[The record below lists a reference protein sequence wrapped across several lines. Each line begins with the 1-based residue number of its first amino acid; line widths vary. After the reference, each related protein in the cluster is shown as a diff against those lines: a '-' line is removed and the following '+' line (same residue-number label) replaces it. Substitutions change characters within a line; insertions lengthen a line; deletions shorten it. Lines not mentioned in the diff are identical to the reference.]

1 MPRLQTASPIRL
13 QGVLM
18 GIALNA
24 FLSAPSQHARLVL
37 IDNAQGDPA
46 IAGARQPGLFVRL
59 LSCVPLLKNF
69 PAPRRYRM
77 ENARATGLFL
87 HALSCEY
94 GAQATSGML
103 RRVRISLDG
112 ALTPRVISRARN
124 DLERNRQGQPPGGV
138 RDQASSGAR
147 ATSSTLPHTPRPRPA
162 KAPAAQN
169 GTELPSVAL
178 PGLPNLGNT
187 CYANAALKFVLSAY
201 GPRAVQRAPTHRSCR
216 PARPPRI
223 GPSRTSWALWQP
235 APMRWSRICA
245 GCFPHCRTLPN
256 SRCSATRRPIG
267 NTTRRTSRKG

>member
-1 MPRLQTASPIRL
+1 
-13 QGVLM
+13 M

-24 FLSAPSQHARLVL
+24 FLRAIPTRPPCPDRQRPGRPGHRRRPPARAVRQAAQLRAAIEEFSSAQALSNGKRPRDRLVPACPVL
-37 IDNAQGDPA
+37 RIRRPGHRHAAAREDKPGWRADAQGDLASQERSRTEPA
-46 IAGARQPGLFVRL
+46 R
-59 LSCVPLLKNF
+59 
-69 PAPRRYRM
+69 PA
-77 ENARATGLFL
+77 
-87 HALSCEY
+87 
-94 GAQATSGML
+94 SG
-103 RRVRISLDG
+103 R
-112 ALTPRVISRARN
+112 
-124 DLERNRQGQPPGGV
+124 V